1 MVVSIH
7 DIGTDNDDTI
17 VLSCRKLLRQGLY
30 EIGLA
35 KDIDGD
41 KTPLVSGIG
50 VVHPIDK
57 DVYLDI
63 GITRT
68 RVLQR
73 RGDHRII
80 AQRAKKRDGVAGHDQ
95 KPA

>member
-7 DIGTDNDDTI
+7 DIGADNDDTI

-50 VVHPIDK
+50 MVHPVNK
-57 DVYLDI
+57 NVYLDI
-63 GITRT
+63 GIART
-68 RVLQR
+68 GMLQR

-80 AQRAKKRDGVAGHDQ
+80 AQRAEKGDGVAGHDQ